1 MFLPHFFPN
10 LAIGSELDDMFWLVS
25 WEDLGEI
32 LANGGFERLDNNE
45 TERAMFGARPDRDEV
60 EQFLSRL
67 ARHSWLPSL
76 GRDLEPSILQE
87 LLERGEIVAIREA
100 GENALDPSQRSLHE
114 QRKVTRILAPVLRSV
129 PIVAGRKCILVPGI
143 DLHRMPNR
151 DSYHVVNHAE
161 AKALLRA
168 LTNKTSSNA
177 EARSAISQAITLLS
191 PDWRPPRP
199 PQGLVLL
206 REVPRVAASAPPQ
219 EVVTPSQMRALM
231 QKNQEVNLEVVVLGL
246 DDKPLPDIYFTIE
259 APDDE
264 THEGDLGSSGKTKIT
279 SNKKGTAGVTL
290 SWTKPDEAN

>member
-1 MFLPHFFPN
+1 MPHFVPN
-10 LAIGSELDDMFWLVS
+10 LAIGSEASNTFWLVS

-32 LANGGFERLDNNE
+32 TANGEFERLDDNE
-45 TERAMFGARPDRDEV
+45 AERAMFVVRPDRDEV

-76 GRDLEPSILQE
+76 GCDVEPSSLQE
-87 LLERGEIVAIREA
+87 LLERGEIVAVREA
-100 GENALDPSQRSLHE
+100 RENALDPSQRSLHE

-129 PIVAGRKCILVPGI
+129 PIVAARKCILVPGI
-143 DLHRMPNR
+143 DLHRIPNR
-151 DSYHVVNHAE
+151 DGYHVVNHAE
-161 AKALLRA
+161 AKTLLRA
-168 LTNKTSSNA
+168 LADKTGMNA
-177 EARSAISQAITLLS
+177 ESRAAIGQAITLLS

-246 DDKPLPDIYFTIE
+246 DGKPLPDIYFTIE

-264 THEGDLGSSGKTKIT
+264 THEGGLGSSGKTHIA
-279 SNKKGTAGVTL
+279 SNKKGTASVTL
-290 SWTKPDEAN
+290 SWNKPDDAN